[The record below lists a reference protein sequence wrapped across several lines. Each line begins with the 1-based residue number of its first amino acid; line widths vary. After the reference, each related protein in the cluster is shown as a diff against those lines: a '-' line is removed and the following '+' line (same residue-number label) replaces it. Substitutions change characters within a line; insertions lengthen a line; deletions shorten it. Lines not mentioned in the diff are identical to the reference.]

1 MYHHNPK
8 MAHLSKYVL
17 VYKYPKTV
25 DFFLE
30 NSTFIQQCTGSKWT
44 KFLWNYFPCSHKNPP
59 IIIIGTSGIIRH
71 MICSRPRAPLTQISG
86 RKERGK
92 MFLTH
97 RAFELKVTTWHFYR
111 YLSHFG
117 PPKNRHSLDNKYW
130 VYLLF
135 SWNPDQFHLR
145 TTLCLR
151 PYKKGQLPLHVY
163 SINNSFKII
172 WSHLSHEATKLA
184 IL

>member
-1 MYHHNPK
+1 MGVPPW
-8 MAHLSKYVL
+8 SKNGTFIKIL
-17 VYKYPKTV
+17 VHKYPKTAYS
-25 DFFLE
+25 LE
-30 NSTFIQQCTGSKWT
+30 NSTFIQTMHRIEMEKISMK
-44 KFLWNYFPCSHKNPP
+44 LFPNCSHKNHPV
-59 IIIIGTSGIIRH
+59 IIIDTSGIIRH

-117 PPKNRHSLDNKYW
+117 PPKNRHSLDNTYF
-130 VYLLF
+130 LF

-145 TTLCLR
+145 TYFLKQKENQETR
-151 PYKKGQLPLHVY
+151 MKQKQAFH
-163 SINNSFKII
+163 
-172 WSHLSHEATKLA
+172 
-184 IL
+184 

>member
-1 MYHHNPK
+1 
-8 MAHLSKYVL
+8 MANLSKYL
-17 VYKYPKTV
+17 VYKYPRTAYI
-25 DFFLE
+25 LE
-30 NSTFIQQCTGSKWT
+30 NNTFIKQCTGSKWT

-59 IIIIGTSGIIRH
+59 VIIIGTSGIIRH

-117 PPKNRHSLDNKYW
+117 PPKNRHSWDNKFF
-130 VYLLF
+130 LF
-135 SWNPDQFHLR
+135 SWNADRFHLR
-145 TTLCLR
+145 TNVESLVLSSLIAWLT
-151 PYKKGQLPLHVY
+151 Y
-163 SINNSFKII
+163 
-172 WSHLSHEATKLA
+172 HLTQK
-184 IL
+184 

>member
-1 MYHHNPK
+1 MYQHNLKWHIDPNISIQI
-8 MAHLSKYVL
+8 SKNCL
-17 VYKYPKTV
+17 
-25 DFFLE
+25 FLE
-30 NSTFIQQCTGSKWT
+30 NSTFIQECTGSKWT

-59 IIIIGTSGIIRH
+59 VIIIGIIRH

-117 PPKNRHSLDNKYW
+117 PPKNRHRYFLC
-130 VYLLF
+130 F
-135 SWNPDQFHLR
+135 WNPDQFHF
-145 TTLCLR
+145 
-151 PYKKGQLPLHVY
+151 KK
-163 SINNSFKII
+163 KIRMNQKQVF
-172 WSHLSHEATKLA
+172 HLKVTIVWLNTYFGNFIFC
-184 IL
+184 ILII